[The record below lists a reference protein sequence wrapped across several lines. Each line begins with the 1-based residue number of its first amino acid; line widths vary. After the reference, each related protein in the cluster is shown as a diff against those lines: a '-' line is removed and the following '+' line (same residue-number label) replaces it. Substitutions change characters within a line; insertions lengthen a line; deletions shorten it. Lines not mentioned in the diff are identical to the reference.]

1 MLCWP
6 GSAPKKKPQVLPQH
20 MWSSWRESNK
30 SAIRSGFRRADGRRR
45 VHRHVYQPRFP
56 RKEADALLTQ
66 LKPNH
71 MPESV
76 TKQIMEKERHTLSRP
91 ISPDAL
97 GALVTAVKVVATE
110 LIDNCFYSS

>member
-1 MLCWP
+1 
-6 GSAPKKKPQVLPQH
+6 
-20 MWSSWRESNK
+20 
-30 SAIRSGFRRADGRRR
+30 
-45 VHRHVYQPRFP
+45 
-56 RKEADALLTQ
+56 
-66 LKPNH
+66 

-91 ISPDAL
+91 ISPEAL